1 MDWPCLPVG
10 RVTVRVVD
18 ARRPFARAAGGVP
31 PLPGTVGRFR
41 PLLLCSFTGP
51 VLGRGPDPRPAGGA
65 RSGLV
70 SPRSRARGC
79 WPRTSDWHASSRPR
93 TQGVLDASPPE
104 VWPPL
109 LGDASAVRL
118 SVGAS
123 GWVAGDPAGCCAPE
137 RTKLDTGATFG
148 ATERRTLWAGGRG
161 ELGVLP
167 RPHGPQGAGHAT
179 VRAPRGGPGAGA
191 TSRLLSETPFGRQR
205 ARGRP
210 EPSRGRPRTRRGGT
224 GWMWDR
230 PSRRGTHS
238 LWTMGAMCVQLVDVQ
253 CILQFTLRH
262 AVCCGLHRPTS
273 RVIHR

>member
-51 VLGRGPDPRPAGGA
+51 VLGRGPDPRPAGA

-93 TQGVLDASPPE
+93 TQGLLDASPPE

-118 SVGAS
+118 SGVRRAGSLGIRPAAAHQRGPSWTRGPRSGLPSGEPCGLGVGGSLGYFRGRTALKEL
-123 GWVAGDPAGCCAPE
+123 GTRRFGPPAGDP
-137 RTKLDTGATFG
+137 
-148 ATERRTLWAGGRG
+148 
-161 ELGVLP
+161 ELGP
-167 RPHGPQGAGHAT
+167 RLVSSRRLLSGD
-179 VRAPRGGPGAGA
+179 REPGAGLNPPA
-191 TSRLLSETPFGRQR
+191 GV
-205 ARGRP
+205 RGRAAGGP
-210 EPSRGRPRTRRGGT
+210 DGCGTDPRE
-224 GWMWDR
+224 
-230 PSRRGTHS
+230 
-238 LWTMGAMCVQLVDVQ
+238 GAPTVSGPWVQ
-253 CILQFTLRH
+253 CAFNLSMFSVSCNSHYDTQFA
-262 AVCCGLHRPTS
+262 AVFIDPRAE
-273 RVIHR
+273 